1 MIPGYN
7 CHVKDSYDE
16 EEEMLADL
24 PFINPPAFDDEYIEN
39 KIHHLIEAK
48 GIKIVKNAE
57 LLQILEDEEN
67 NLEFVLF
74 KLLDIPDEVEE
85 DDEPE
90 GIDEKSEHESRIDGM
105 NGDGDLGDGD
115 IERS

>member
-1 MIPGYN
+1 
-7 CHVKDSYDE
+7 
-16 EEEMLADL
+16 MLADL
-24 PFINPPAFDDEYIEN
+24 PFINPPAFDDEFIEN
-39 KIHHLIEAK
+39 KIHHMIEGK

-90 GIDEKSEHESRIDGM
+90 GIDEKSEHESRLDGM

-115 IERS
+115 IERSQ